1 MDTYARLGALTLMGA
16 LLVGMTTSP
25 GGAQTPSY
33 ARPGGATA
41 SPSGAQTPSYARPGY
56 ASDEETIHG
65 RILSFHG
72 AYDVEVRDD
81 RGFIDHVSLHQGTII
96 NPDGLRLTPG
106 MSVTVLGYNRGSTF
120 QANEID
126 TPYTAEYPVPVYGY
140 GYGPYYPYT
149 PYYSP
154 RVIIEPSFGWG
165 GYHRH
170 WR

>member
-1 MDTYARLGALTLMGA
+1 MDKFARLGALTFIGTLA
-16 LLVGMTTSP
+16 LGMAASP

-56 ASDEETIHG
+56 ASDEDAIHG

-72 AYDVEVRDD
+72 AYDVDVRDD
-81 RGFIDHVSLHQGTII
+81 RGFVDHIALRQGTII
-96 NPDGLRLTPG
+96 NPIGLRLTPG
-106 MSVTVLGYNRGSTF
+106 MSVTILGYNRGSTF

-126 TPYTAEYPVPVYGY
+126 TPYMAENTMPLYGS
-140 GYGPYYPYT
+140 GYGPYYPYA

-154 RVIIEPSFGWG
+154 SVIIAPSFGWG
-165 GYHRH
+165 RYYRH